1 MTDIPQFLD
10 IVIFAMIAVFLGL
23 RLRSVLGRRNA
34 TPPPPAVGGLI
45 DTAAPRR
52 IGPDA
57 QPDDPLAN
65 GMARIKTADSSFD
78 ADQFLHGAGLAFEM
92 IVKAFSAGDLAAL
105 RPLLS
110 EKVFADFSQAIDAR
124 SHGGEDQRMELVR
137 LVSATLS
144 EAQLNG
150 SNAEI
155 AVRFVSEQRA
165 ADASESRLIDLWR
178 FARDLGNKDPNWRL
192 IATGTLDA

>member
-34 TPPPPAVGGLI
+34 TPPPTAVGGLI
-45 DTAAPRR
+45 DSAARRR

-57 QPDDPLAN
+57 PPTDPLAA
-65 GMARIKTADSSFD
+65 GLARIKAADSGFD

-92 IVKAFSAGDLAAL
+92 IVKAFAAGDLVTL

-110 EKVFADFSQAIDAR
+110 EKVFTDFSQAIAAR
-124 SHGGEDQRMELVR
+124 SQGGETMELVR

-150 SNAEI
+150 SIAEI
-155 AVRFVSEQRA
+155 AVRFVSEQRI
-165 ADASESRLIDLWR
+165 ADATESRLIDLWR
-178 FARDLGNKDPNWRL
+178 FARDLGTKDPNWRL

>member
-1 MTDIPQFLD
+1 
-10 IVIFAMIAVFLGL
+10 
-23 RLRSVLGRRNA
+23 LGRRNA
-34 TPPPPAVGGLI
+34 TPPPTAVGGLI
-45 DTAAPRR
+45 DSAAPRR

-57 QPDDPLAN
+57 PPTDPLAA
-65 GMARIKTADSSFD
+65 GLARIKAADSGFD

-92 IVKAFSAGDLAAL
+92 IVKAFAAGDLVTL

-110 EKVFADFSQAIDAR
+110 EKVFTDFSQAIAAR
-124 SHGGEDQRMELVR
+124 SQGGETMELVR

-150 SNAEI
+150 SIAEI
-155 AVRFVSEQRA
+155 AVRFVSEQRI
-165 ADASESRLIDLWR
+165 ADATESRLIDLWR
-178 FARDLGNKDPNWRL
+178 FARDLGTKDPNWRL

>member
-34 TPPPPAVGGLI
+34 TPPPTAVGGLI
-45 DTAAPRR
+45 DSAAPLR

-57 QPDDPLAN
+57 PPTDPLAA
-65 GMARIKTADSSFD
+65 GLARIKAADSGFD

-92 IVKAFSAGDLAAL
+92 IVKAFAAGDLVTL

-110 EKVFADFSQAIDAR
+110 EKVFTDFSQAIAAR
-124 SHGGEDQRMELVR
+124 SQGGETMELVR

-150 SNAEI
+150 SIAEI
-155 AVRFVSEQRA
+155 AVRFVSEQRI
-165 ADASESRLIDLWR
+165 ADATESRLIDLWR
-178 FARDLGNKDPNWRL
+178 FARDLGTKDPNWRL